1 MYRMVQDVQDGPGC
15 TEGCSASYLFLLTK
29 RGFFRDPLHQIRNLA
44 ADQDGPGST
53 EGCSASYLIL
63 LTKRGFFRETLGQ
76 IRNLLQTAD
85 STSCRLVSCDLEN
98 TGQRTGARVLVTKKT
113 SKRRN
118 SFIS

>member
-76 IRNLLQTAD
+76 IRNLAAD
-85 STSCRLVSCDLEN
+85 WFSRDLED
-98 TGQRTGARVLVTKKT
+98 TGQRTGARVLVTKK
-113 SKRRN
+113 N
-118 SFIS
+118 FEEAQ

>member
-76 IRNLLQTAD
+76 IRNLAAD
-85 STSCRLVSCDLEN
+85 WFLAIWKTLDSEP
-98 TGQRTGARVLVTKKT
+98 ARVCWSQKKT